1 MFKYIYRWPIS
12 RYEGFASNLG
22 YLLRKPYSLQ
32 VFVYPVIRTVIIKS
46 VSIDQEKYALAYTV
60 SVCVYLFPPSLAL
73 LQYALYVHCSEFLI
87 LLGRKC
93 LE

>member
-1 MFKYIYRWPIS
+1 MTELYSWPVYVMFKYIYRWPIS

-46 VSIDQEKYALAYTV
+46 VSIDQEKYAGLY
-60 SVCVYLFPPSLAL
+60 SECVCVLVSPKSRFTAVRFVCSL
-73 LQYALYVHCSEFLI
+73 Q
-87 LLGRKC
+87 
-93 LE
+93 